1 MATFKRLTP
10 TPAIDGGTTP
20 ISRSSHGVSA
30 LLNDALN
37 KTRIVIYGGEHVAR
51 TPIADSTQS
60 LWVAES
66 TTNSISDVDGGQWK
80 WINPKQGML
89 MCESIKLI
97 YAIPFLSYHS
107 KTHASYIYT
116 TYIKHAQYII
126 DQMIKC
132 VLLMVPASYL
142 LGG

>member
-66 TTNSISDVDGGQWK
+66 STNSSDVDGGQWK

-89 MCESIKLI
+89 MCAASIKLSMQS
-97 YAIPFLSYHS
+97 PFSHIILKLMHRIL
-107 KTHASYIYT
+107 YIHT
-116 TYIKHAQYII
+116 SNMHNI
-126 DQMIKC
+126 
-132 VLLMVPASYL
+132 
-142 LGG
+142 

>member
-1 MATFKRLTP
+1 MATTATTSTTMATFKRLTP
-10 TPAIDGGTTP
+10 TPAIDGGGTP

-66 TTNSISDVDGGQWK
+66 STNSSDVDGGQWK
-80 WINPKQGML
+80 WINPKQG
-89 MCESIKLI
+89 EFDVRI
-97 YAIPFLSYHS
+97 YKIN
-107 KTHASYIYT
+107 
-116 TYIKHAQYII
+116 
-126 DQMIKC
+126 
-132 VLLMVPASYL
+132 V
-142 LGG
+142 

>member
-89 MCESIKLI
+89 MCELLKCMLSPFSHIILKLMHHI
-97 YAIPFLSYHS
+97 YM
-107 KTHASYIYT
+107 

-126 DQMIKC
+126 DQMIKY

>member
-66 TTNSISDVDGGQWK
+66 STNSSDVGGGWK
-80 WINPKQGML
+80 WINPKQGEFDVCIYKITM
-89 MCESIKLI
+89 
-97 YAIPFLSYHS
+97 YAILSLVPF
-107 KTHASYIYT
+107 
-116 TYIKHAQYII
+116 
-126 DQMIKC
+126 
-132 VLLMVPASYL
+132 
-142 LGG
+142 